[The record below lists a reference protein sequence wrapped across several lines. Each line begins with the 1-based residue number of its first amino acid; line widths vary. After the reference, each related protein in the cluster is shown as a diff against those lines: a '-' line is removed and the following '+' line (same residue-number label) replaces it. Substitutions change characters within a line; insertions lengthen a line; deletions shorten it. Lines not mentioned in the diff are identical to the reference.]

1 MPSAGGASPDPPR
14 TEHRSCPTAD
24 FNLPTSLPVSCS
36 SVSHRGLQDQMLYL
50 FMSFTGSVL
59 SRTPA
64 PQGRGFGR
72 CPSFFTAEAS
82 VPGTWQVNPGAGRG
96 DEQPCEAGSLRE
108 PPSGTGVVGWAL
120 TPYRASCGALD
131 RAPGRTC
138 PWLSSPDTEGRRGR
152 AAAARRGDGCAG
164 TAAPAGPDRGQSTRP
179 DRTAPISTTLNLA
192 SSSLPGD
199 PGIQRRNGLLFR
211 GKLLHRSLALPPER
225 SCTRLSRG
233 G

>member
-1 MPSAGGASPDPPR
+1 MRRALSGSPPR
-14 TEHRSCPTAD
+14 A
-24 FNLPTSLPVSCS
+24 
-36 SVSHRGLQDQMLYL
+36 Q
-50 FMSFTGSVL
+50 
-59 SRTPA
+59 
-64 PQGRGFGR
+64 
-72 CPSFFTAEAS
+72 
-82 VPGTWQVNPGAGRG
+82 
-96 DEQPCEAGSLRE
+96 
-108 PPSGTGVVGWAL
+108 GVVGWAL

-211 GKLLHRSLALPPER
+211 GKLLHRSLARSAARAELHPPLAGRLTEAVPFAAPLAGLPYHRPA
-225 SCTRLSRG
+225 RLPISLRARRFTVCKPG
-233 G
+233 LAPLRASSLPTALPVRRMKA

>member
-1 MPSAGGASPDPPR
+1 MRRALSGSPPR
-14 TEHRSCPTAD
+14 A
-24 FNLPTSLPVSCS
+24 
-36 SVSHRGLQDQMLYL
+36 Q
-50 FMSFTGSVL
+50 
-59 SRTPA
+59 
-64 PQGRGFGR
+64 
-72 CPSFFTAEAS
+72 
-82 VPGTWQVNPGAGRG
+82 
-96 DEQPCEAGSLRE
+96 
-108 PPSGTGVVGWAL
+108 GVVGWAL

-211 GKLLHRSLALPPER
+211 GKLLHRSLCRQSGAAPA
-225 SCTRLSRG
+225 SRG
-233 G
+233 AADRGCPLRRTPRRSPIPQAGQAPHFPARPQVHRV